1 MVEKDRNIRFEKII
15 LMLSLFFV
23 GTFHEYLSC
32 VLTIG
37 MLLWTLGRILKKG
50 KLRIYSNITVWT
62 IGCIVLFYGLSIF
75 WAVDSGMAFIGFLK
89 YLPVMSYLFLLL
101 QEEKTDDIIA
111 MLPYAGSA
119 MTVVSVIGMQIPMF
133 RSFFSVADR
142 LAGFFQY
149 PNTFA
154 LFLLVSELVVISK
167 KRHTKIDVVFIF
179 VLLSGILYTGSRT
192 VFVLMVLS
200 NIVLIF
206 QMKNKRIRNLTIF
219 GAVLASLGIALYLEA
234 AGKTGVIGR
243 FLTISLTESTFLGR
257 ILYFQD
263 ALPLILKHPLGLGY
277 MGYYYMQQSVQTG
290 VYSVTFVHNDYLQ
303 LFLDVGWIPGIL
315 FAVSVGKAVFD
326 RKRPF
331 HKRVI
336 LSTMALHCIFDF
348 DLQFIAVFM
357 IFLLFME
364 YDAGKEYQITKVRA
378 VKVTCLFTG
387 MICIYGG
394 IVLALIRFGGYE
406 TAHKI
411 YPFHTQNEIRILTQK
426 ENLQGAEK
434 IADRILNQNEYVIIA
449 YSVKARKA
457 YSDGDFSQVITYK
470 RKIFERAPF
479 AYDEYEEY
487 AYMLITGIQL
497 YQQAGDSDSA
507 KICREELQMVVD
519 KVHHMREKLS
529 YLGTRIRDQPE
540 TRLPEEIEEYVGKL

>member
-15 LMLSLFFV
+15 LMISLFFV

-37 MLLWTLGRILKKG
+37 MLLWTLRRTLKKG

-89 YLPVMSYLFLLL
+89 FLPVMSYLFLLL

-111 MLPYAGSA
+111 MLPYVGSA

-167 KRHTKIDVVFIF
+167 KRHTKVDVVFIF

-192 VFVLMVLS
+192 VFVLTVLS

-206 QMKNKRIRNLTIF
+206 QMKNKRIRNLAIF
-219 GAVLASLGIALYLEA
+219 GVVLASLGIALYLGA

-290 VYSVTFVHNDYLQ
+290 VYSVTFIHNDYLQ
-303 LFLDVGWIPGIL
+303 LFLDVGWIPALL
-315 FAVSVGKAVFD
+315 FIAAVSRSIFAKGK
-326 RKRPF
+326 PF
-331 HKRVI
+331 YQRVI
-336 LSTMALHCIFDF
+336 LCTMALHSFLDF
-348 DLQFIAVFM
+348 NLQFIGVFM
-357 IFLLFME
+357 VFLLFME
-364 YDAGKEYQITKVRA
+364 YDAGREYVIKKTEVLKE
-378 VKVTCLFTG
+378 
-387 MICIYGG
+387 ICILASLLCIYFG
-394 IVLALIRFGGYE
+394 IMLSLARFGRRDV
-406 TAHKI
+406 AHRM
-411 YPFHTQNEIRILTQK
+411 YPVHTQNEIQLLIKEENIEKADKRADEILSRNK
-426 ENLQGAEK
+426 YAM
-434 IADRILNQNEYVIIA
+434 IA
-449 YSVKARKA
+449 YSAKARKA
-457 YSDGDFSQVITYK
+457 YSDGNFSQVITYK
-470 RKIFERAPF
+470 RKIFEKAPF
-479 AYDEYEEY
+479 AYEEYEEY
-487 AYMLITGIQL
+487 AYMLITGIRL
-497 YQQAGDSDSA
+497 YQQAGDTESVQ
-507 KICREELQMVVD
+507 ICREELQVVGD
-519 KVHHMREKLS
+519 RVHNMRRKLS
-529 YLGTRIRDQPE
+529 YLGTRIKDQPE
-540 TRLPEEIEEYVGKL
+540 TQLPEEIERYMKE